1 MTAPFGPK
9 HRNQR
14 DVLSLPAIAECD
26 GTVHLSA
33 QGTYRRKSG
42 EALSPEREPLA
53 VLDAMKLQI
62 GSDAF
67 SAQYQQ
73 APALP
78 GGAMVKRAWI
88 VRYSELPLPSD
99 RLMTLQSWDTASK
112 GGPENDWSV
121 CTT

>member
-1 MTAPFGPK
+1 MGCSQP
-9 HRNQR
+9 
-14 DVLSLPAIAECD
+14 SAIAGCD
-26 GTVHLSA
+26 ETIPLSA
-33 QGTYRRKSG
+33 QRTYRRKSG

-73 APALP
+73 APAPP
-78 GGAMVKRAWI
+78 GGAMVKRDWI

-112 GGPENDWSV
+112 GSYACSQHGTNTVDELDPLFNEF
-121 CTT
+121 